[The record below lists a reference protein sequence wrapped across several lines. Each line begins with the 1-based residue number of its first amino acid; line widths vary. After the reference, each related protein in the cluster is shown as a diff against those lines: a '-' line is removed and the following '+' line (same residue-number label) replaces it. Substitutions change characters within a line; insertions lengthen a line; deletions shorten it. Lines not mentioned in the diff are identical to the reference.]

1 MTEPEIA
8 RRCPSC
14 GASIRD
20 LAIFC
25 PQCGKQLF
33 QQKAETVQSSTS
45 VVTAPLVD
53 VPSAD
58 VPSAQ
63 DSSNASEPTRGTVQ
77 SGGAVQSGKEPFETI
92 SEKRKDP
99 KLRDPNSK
107 DPNLKNIAG
116 QTQKP
121 ADGRAAAGASRAR
134 IHRATT
140 LARDVEGDVIHRV
153 QKLRDISTVV
163 LDEAAYDPSLRFLLV
178 AAFMFLIFLAI
189 VLLNKF
195 IG

>member
-14 GASIRD
+14 GASIRE
-20 LAIFC
+20 LAFFC
-25 PQCGKQLF
+25 PQCGKQLS
-33 QQKAETVQSSTS
+33 QQKPETAQSTTS

-58 VPSAQ
+58 VASAK
-63 DSSNASEPTRGTVQ
+63 DAANASEPTRGSVQ
-77 SGGAVQSGKEPFETI
+77 SAKEAFETL

-121 ADGRAAAGASRAR
+121 PDGRAAAGAGRAR
-134 IHRATT
+134 IQRATT

-153 QKLRDISTVV
+153 QKLREISTVV

-178 AAFMFLIFLAI
+178 AAFMFLIFIVI

>member
-20 LAIFC
+20 LAVFC
-25 PQCGKQLF
+25 PQCGKQLS
-33 QQKAETVQSSTS
+33 QQKPETAQTTTS

-53 VPSAD
+53 VPSTD
-58 VPSAQ
+58 VPSAK
-63 DSSNASEPTRGTVQ
+63 DAVNAADPTRG
-77 SGGAVQSGKEPFETI
+77 AVPPVKESFETI
-92 SEKRKDP
+92 SEKREDP
-99 KLRDPNSK
+99 KLRDPGLK
-107 DPNLKNIAG
+107 DQKAEGTARHP
-116 QTQKP
+116 QKP
-121 ADGRAAAGASRAR
+121 TDGRAAAGAGRAR
-134 IHRATT
+134 IQRAGT

-153 QKLRDISTVV
+153 QKLREISTVV

-178 AAFMFLIFLAI
+178 AAFMFLIFLVI

-195 IG
+195 LG

>member
-25 PQCGKQLF
+25 PQCGKQLS

-58 VPSAQ
+58 VPSAK

-99 KLRDPNSK
+99 KLR